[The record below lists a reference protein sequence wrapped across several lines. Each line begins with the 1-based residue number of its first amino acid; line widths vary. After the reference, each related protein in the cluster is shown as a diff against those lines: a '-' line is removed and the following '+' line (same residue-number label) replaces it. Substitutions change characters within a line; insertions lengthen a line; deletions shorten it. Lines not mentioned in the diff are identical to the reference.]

1 MDVIDKL
8 NFFLNISVTV
18 KTPVAHTL
26 TKRQSGF
33 KYGINGY
40 VEGIDFF
47 KEPDGVRFQNPGHLA
62 SVNRVNQIKNNCSN
76 CMRSGPVMMARNICW
91 TLPKLVKFRA
101 TCPTF
106 FVLLVSRSSKQE
118 SIPKSIYENLKKT
131 SLITKSNSF
140 LQFFLLQQ
148 Q

>member
-18 KTPVAHTL
+18 KTPIAHTL

-47 KEPDGVRFQNPGHLA
+47 K
-62 SVNRVNQIKNNCSN
+62 
-76 CMRSGPVMMARNICW
+76 
-91 TLPKLVKFRA
+91 
-101 TCPTF
+101 
-106 FVLLVSRSSKQE
+106 
-118 SIPKSIYENLKKT
+118 
-131 SLITKSNSF
+131 
-140 LQFFLLQQ
+140 
-148 Q
+148 